1 MDHHD
6 FVPCDVL
13 PYSLKWFNY
22 LSNITLYPIER
33 VQKTAVT
40 LKFCRRRRKKFW
52 EKRSETQAIEQIAVR
67 CVEYLRD
74 NRLIGRL
81 LINLIDCCGRFFGS
95 VRYFLCRFFAVN
107 IRFAFFRQVYGDS
120 ISDLIFRPDKS
131 VLILKTTKIRG
142 ISGENAISR
151 DKNECK
157 SANNSNSFNQQIEL
171 FRE

>member
-1 MDHHD
+1 MR
-6 FVPCDVL
+6 FSFEICEAE
-13 PYSLKWFNY
+13 K
-22 LSNITLYPIER
+22 NIESGCCLILNQAVALLY
-33 VQKTAVT
+33 V
-40 LKFCRRRRKKFW
+40 
-52 EKRSETQAIEQIAVR
+52 
-67 CVEYLRD
+67 

-107 IRFAFFRQVYGDS
+107 IRFAFFRRVYGDS
-120 ISDLIFRPDKS
+120 ISDLIFRLDKS
-131 VLILKTTKIRG
+131 VLILKTTKIRE

-151 DKNECK
+151 GKNECK